1 MYTAIK
7 LFGRNKINFITVFS
21 NKIPEVAVNTV
32 NIDINIDYTILG
44 QVCTV
49 STAHQNIV
57 GIITNMFVLVFA
69 VINWHDENK
78 NNLKTTEAQNI
89 FQKLKNNEP
98 RPKFSVVF

>member
-32 NIDINIDYTILG
+32 NIDYTILG

-78 NNLKTTEAQNI
+78 NNLKITEAQ
-89 FQKLKNNEP
+89 KN
-98 RPKFSVVF
+98 FSKT